1 MKVLVFLL
9 VFANLLFYAFGAGYF
24 GHSENPDAGRVEQ
37 QVAPDLMRIVSR
49 GEAPLPPSKPEP
61 VAAEPVKPQAEAEA
75 PKQEASKQ
83 DGPKSEASV
92 PAKELVEAPAKK
104 EEKPEPAPVCLVW
117 RQLSVADADR
127 LAALM
132 GKRFKDLKV
141 TRKTLAGEGN
151 GWWTFVPP
159 LSSKA
164 DADKKAAELQE
175 LGVKDFF
182 VVQDGPNRFA
192 ISLGVFSTE
201 KGSQDRLAELKAK
214 GVRSATAAARPG
226 KDNVVTL
233 QAKGRGAE
241 KSAVLAAVG
250 DALPKADAQ
259 SCK

>member
-24 GHSENPDAGRVEQ
+24 GHSENPDAGRVDQ
-37 QVAPDLMRIVSR
+37 QIFPEKMRIVSR
-49 GEAPLPPSKPEP
+49 GEAPAPSVK
-61 VAAEPVKPQAEAEA
+61 AEPVVAEAAQAEAE
-75 PKQEASKQ
+75 QEAAK
-83 DGPKSEASV
+83 PEAPA
-92 PAKELVEAPAKK
+92 PAKEQVEAPVK
-104 EEKPEPAPVCLVW
+104 EEKPEPPLVCLVW

-132 GKRFKDLKV
+132 SKRFKELKV
-141 TRKTLAGEGN
+141 TRKTVSGESN

-159 LSSKA
+159 QASKA
-164 DADKKAAELQE
+164 DADKKAGELQE

-182 VVQDGPNRFA
+182 VVQEGPNRYA

-226 KDNVVTL
+226 KDSVVTL
-233 QAKGRGAE
+233 QAKGRGGE

-250 DALPKADAQ
+250 EALPKAEAQ